1 MARETEAS
9 ARREWGQRKSTSQ
22 LQSALCVLVL
32 ASAFEYGDVY
42 ALQMPA
48 SSFPYVYHTSCA
60 NVEPLR
66 LSTYLSH
73 PCPNRRFSLCLV
85 RMSSG
90 EDGGGGLQETLKLRQ
105 ELENAREEIAD
116 LRELLAQ
123 QRKEYDTA
131 LAEMRAKV
139 VCVHI

>member
-1 MARETEAS
+1 MSHAIESSE
-9 ARREWGQRKSTSQ
+9 RRGWGKRKRTSQ

-48 SSFPYVYHTSCA
+48 SSFQYVYHTSRA

-73 PCPNRRFSLCLV
+73 TCPNRRFSLCIV
-85 RMSSG
+85 RMSGG
-90 EDGGGGLQETLKLRQ
+90 EDGGGGLQERLQLRQ

>member
-1 MARETEAS
+1 M
-9 ARREWGQRKSTSQ
+9 
-22 LQSALCVLVL
+22 

-42 ALQMPA
+42 ALRMPT
-48 SSFPYVYHTSCA
+48 SSFLYGYHSSCT
-60 NVEPLR
+60 NVEQTR

-73 PCPNRRFSLCLV
+73 PSPNRRFPLCLV
-85 RMSSG
+85 RMSG
-90 EDGGGGLQETLKLRQ
+90 GVDGGGGLQETLKLRQ

-116 LRELLAQ
+116 LRELLAL

-139 VCVHI
+139 VSVHI

>member
-1 MARETEAS
+1 MSQETGPSE
-9 ARREWGQRKSTSQ
+9 RRALGKRKSTSK

-32 ASAFEYGDVY
+32 ASAFECGDVY
-42 ALQMPA
+42 ALRMPT
-48 SSFPYVYHTSCA
+48 SSFQYGYHTSCA

-73 PCPNRRFSLCLV
+73 PSPNRRFSLCLV
-85 RMSSG
+85 HMSGG

-105 ELENAREEIAD
+105 ELENAREEIED